1 MLNQLQCA
9 SNAGNTGI
17 GDCFLDIKNIVGGFL
32 VPRSLELTEVDTA
45 SAAAL
50 AERLQELAFEVSGRV
65 FPLPTFEGFT
75 NNSTEVA
82 IQTLTYGT
90 GVITGE
96 GIYDWTFQYVQG
108 GLCLH
113 KNLRK
118 FNSRTMSILL
128 YDAAGTLYGVK
139 EGANLVGIPLDLLY
153 MAPFTVNDYANIT
166 AYTIRI
172 QIQPSTLNDA
182 VGFVS
187 GGTVSTWR
195 GVEGLQDIAL
205 VRNGGVLPAVGV
217 DAFTGCDR
225 TNIGTVF
232 ATELAVASAWSAVNG
247 ATGLVIPITSVTVSA
262 GGTFT
267 ITVDDE
273 SANYPTSGG
282 NFVLSLVSPTAL
294 AVLNVEGYESNK
306 LVISVA

>member
-1 MLNQLQCA
+1 MLNQIQCA

-32 VPRSLELTEVDTA
+32 VPRNLELTPVDTA
-45 SAAAL
+45 SAADL
-50 AERLQELAFEVSGRV
+50 AERLQELAFESQGRV
-65 FPLPTFEGFT
+65 YPLPAFEGFT

-96 GIYDWTFQYVQG
+96 GIYDWTFQYVLG

-128 YDAAGTLYGVK
+128 YDSAGVIFGVK
-139 EGANLVGIPLDLLY
+139 EGVNLVGIPLDLLY

-172 QIQPSTLNDA
+172 QLQPSTLNDA

-187 GGTVSTWR
+187 GGSVSTWR
-195 GVEGLQDIAL
+195 GVDGLQDIAL

-217 DAFTGCDR
+217 DAFSGCDR
-225 TNIGTVF
+225 TNIGSIY
-232 ATELAVASAWSAVNG
+232 ATELAVSGAWTAVNG
-247 ATGLVIPITSVTVSA
+247 TTGLVIPITSVTVA
-262 GGTFT
+262 EGGTFT
-267 ITVDDE
+267 VTVDDD
-273 SANYPTSGG
+273 SANYPASGG
-282 NFVLSLVSPTAL
+282 NFVLSLASPTAL
-294 AVLNVEGYESNK
+294 AALNVEGYESNK
-306 LVISVA
+306 LVVSIP